1 MESLNWSMGPKNQ
14 VETEWFNNDETEGH
28 RRLLVLLSARTDKE
42 LGTSVKDV
50 LARSS
55 TNYSMYLG

>member
-1 MESLNWSMGPKNQ
+1 MGPKNQ
-14 VETEWFNNDETEGH
+14 VETEWFNNDENEGH

-42 LGTSVKDV
+42 HGTSVKDV

-55 TNYSMYLG
+55 TNYSRYLG

>member
-1 MESLNWSMGPKNQ
+1 MGPKNQ
-14 VETEWFNNDETEGH
+14 GETKWFSNDETEGH

-42 LGTSVKDV
+42 HGTRVKDV

-55 TNYSMYLG
+55 TNYTRYLG

>member
-1 MESLNWSMGPKNQ
+1 MGPKNQ
-14 VETEWFNNDETEGH
+14 VETEWFSNDETKGH

-42 LGTSVKDV
+42 HGTSVKDV

-55 TNYSMYLG
+55 TNYSRYLG